1 MNDGYKAGLLM
12 LLIGAVIMAI
22 EGYSKVDIIL
32 SIWNAVL
39 TIVCFMGILYA
50 IEWGGKKR
58 VWEGWLLGL
67 AIFFVWGILMIEF

>member
-22 EGYSKVDIIL
+22 EGYSKVEIIL
-32 SIWNAVL
+32 ATWNAVL

-67 AIFFVWGILMIEF
+67 GICFVWGILMIEF